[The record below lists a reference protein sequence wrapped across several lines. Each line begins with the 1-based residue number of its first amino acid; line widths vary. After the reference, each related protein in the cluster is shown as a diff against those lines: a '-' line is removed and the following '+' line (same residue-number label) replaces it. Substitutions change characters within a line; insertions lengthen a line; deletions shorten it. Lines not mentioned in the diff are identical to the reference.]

1 MTYSIV
7 ARDSASGDFGV
18 AVHSHFLAV
27 GSVVPWA
34 RAGVGAVA
42 TQSIAEPE
50 YGPKGLELMAS
61 GSTPTEALS
70 SLLASDES
78 RERRQVAMVG
88 RDDKVAA
95 YTGTRCIPHAGHAA
109 APGVSAQANLVES
122 PECWEA
128 MISGFD
134 EAPGDLPQRL
144 LAALVA
150 ADATG
155 GDIRGRQS
163 AAMLVVRGVPTGS
176 LTRDVRV
183 NLRVD
188 DHPAPLDELARLVD
202 HGRAMGSL
210 LELLETP
217 GLFDGPLD
225 ASHNVVQHALLTL
238 DDAQQTVGRTNPE
251 PTVWRALLLAR
262 AGDDAAA
269 ATALRAAADVEPR
282 VLELMRRFASA
293 GMWTRPA
300 DELEIILG
308 DVTRRA

>member
-7 ARDSASGDFGV
+7 ARDPASGDFGV

-42 TQSIAEPE
+42 TQSIAEPA
-50 YGPKGLELMAS
+50 YGPHGLDLMAA
-61 GSTPTEALS
+61 GCTATEALAR
-70 SLLASDES
+70 LVAADGG

-88 RDDKVAA
+88 RNGEAA
-95 YTGTRCIPHAGHAA
+95 AHTGPRCIPHAGHAA
-109 APGVSAQANLVES
+109 GHGVSAQANLVES

-128 MISGFD
+128 MISGFH
-134 EAPGDLPQRL
+134 EATGDLPQRL

-150 ADATG
+150 AEATG

-163 AAMLVVRGVPTGS
+163 GAMLVVRGVATGS

-188 DHPAPLDELARLVD
+188 DHPAPLDELARLVE

-210 LELLETP
+210 IELLETP

-225 ASHNVVQHALLTL
+225 ASDDVVQRALVTL
-238 DDAQQTVGRTNPE
+238 DDAQQTLGPTNRE
-251 PTVWRALLLAR
+251 PTAWRALLLAR
-262 AGDDAAA
+262 VGEDGAAA
-269 ATALRAAADVEPR
+269 SALRAAASVEPR
-282 VLELMRRFASA
+282 VVELIRRFASA
-293 GMWTRPA
+293 GMWVRTAGELENILADATRPA
-300 DELEIILG
+300 
-308 DVTRRA
+308 